1 MEVSLTKYYKTATIL
16 SWFTIIYNLLEG
28 AVSTY
33 FGYEEETLSL
43 FGFGVDSFIEMIS
56 SIGILVMVRRI
67 EQNPSS
73 HTSEFEKKAL
83 RITGYCLYALA
94 ILLVLTAALSIYEKH
109 GPKNTVPGVLIA
121 SISIGFMWYLIQ
133 QKIKIGKALQSD
145 AIISDA
151 NCAKVCM
158 YMSMVLLGSS
168 FVYYLTSFAYIDALG
183 ALGIAYFSY
192 TEGKESLEK
201 AAGVHECH
209 CH

>member
-1 MEVSLTKYYKTATIL
+1 
-16 SWFTIIYNLLEG
+16 
-28 AVSTY
+28 
-33 FGYEEETLSL
+33 
-43 FGFGVDSFIEMIS
+43 
-56 SIGILVMVRRI
+56 
-67 EQNPSS
+67 
-73 HTSEFEKKAL
+73 
-83 RITGYCLYALA
+83 LYALA

-109 GPKNTVPGVLIA
+109 EPKNTVPGLIIA
-121 SISIGFMWYLIQ
+121 SISIGFMWYLTQ
-133 QKIKIGKALQSD
+133 QKIKVGKALESD

-168 FVYYLTSFAYIDALG
+168 FIYYLTSFAFIDALG

-201 AAGVHECH
+201 AAGVHECG

>member
-56 SIGILVMVRRI
+56 SMGILVMVRRI
-67 EQNPSS
+67 ERNPAS

-83 RITGYCLYALA
+83 QITGYCLYALA

-109 GPKNTVPGVLIA
+109 EPKNTVPGVIIA

-133 QKIKIGKALQSD
+133 EKIKVGKALHSE

-168 FVYYLTSFAYIDALG
+168 FVYYLTSFAYIDAFG

>member
-1 MEVSLTKYYKTATIL
+1 MEISMVKNYKIATLL

-28 AVSTY
+28 LVSTFY
-33 FGYEEETLSL
+33 GFEEETLSL

-56 SIGILVMVRRI
+56 SIGILVMIRRI
-67 EQNPSS
+67 ELNPDS

-94 ILLVLTAALSIYEKH
+94 GLLILTAALSIYQKH
-109 GPKNTVPGVLIA
+109 EPKNTMPGVIIA

-133 QKIKIGKALQSD
+133 QKIKIGKALHSD
-145 AIISDA
+145 AMIADA

-168 FVYYLTSFAYIDALG
+168 FVYYLTSFAYIDAIG
-183 ALGIAYFSY
+183 AIGIAYFSY

-201 AAGVHECH
+201 AAGVHDCH